1 MFTNVAVLAMVSLS
15 VVGAPPTDPRP
26 VTLVR
31 PALESGAPVQN
42 SHSRSSR
49 IVYRDRCGWQGSGR
63 VAYVQNSTRNRS
75 VVVTV
80 RESYSSGRDRWS
92 RTQSYS
98 LEPGAEQWV
107 GCTRGDT
114 AVEWKSYSIVG
125 ERSR

>member
-1 MFTNVAVLAMVSLS
+1 MFTNVAVLAIASLS

-26 VTLVR
+26 VRLVSA
-31 PALESGAPVQN
+31 ALERGARVLN
-42 SHSRSSR
+42 SYSRVRR

-63 VAYVQNSTRNRS
+63 IAYVKNSTRSRS
-75 VVVTV
+75 VVATV